1 MPLDWQERDTIASLP
16 IPEELEAILLDG
28 ISLWRH
34 AMKWRSTVFLEEME
48 PQETRWAA
56 KSNALREAISRLEAI
71 PEAAE
76 FREALILLSKR
87 PEIQAIRQEGET
99 DLWRY
104 ELRFPDG
111 SVARGGVKADSF
123 ELAFPKVKFIARS
136 MS

>member
-1 MPLDWQERDTIASLP
+1 MPLDWREREISASIPL
-16 IPEELEAILLDG
+16 PEELEPILFDG

-34 AMKWRSTVFLEEME
+34 AMKWRSTVFLGEME

-56 KSNALREAISRLEAI
+56 KSNALREAIRRTETI
-71 PEAAE
+71 PEASE
-76 FREALILLSKR
+76 FRGDLILLSKR
-87 PEIQAIRQEGET
+87 PEIQAIRREGET
-99 DLWRY
+99 DLWHY